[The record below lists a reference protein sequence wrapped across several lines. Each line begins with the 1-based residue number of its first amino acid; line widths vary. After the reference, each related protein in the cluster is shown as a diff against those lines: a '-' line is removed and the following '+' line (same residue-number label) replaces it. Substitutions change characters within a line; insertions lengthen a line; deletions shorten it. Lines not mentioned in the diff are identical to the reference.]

1 VKITDITAAPLLM
14 ASSNQPMT
22 FFVVRVT
29 TDDGRTGHGEACDC
43 FGVSHPTVLA
53 RIVEDVFAPALIG
66 TEVGA
71 GGPAVEPVLAATRRT
86 LGGGTVAAQARSAV
100 AIALTDLAAQAAGV
114 SVSAAAGR
122 VRDDVRVYVGSSPFL
137 ESGPAAQ
144 HLDRLAPALERG
156 VDMVKMRIGLDW
168 RAALRVLAELRGLL
182 GNGVEVAVDA
192 SEFFTLADA
201 LGIADGLADLD
212 IAWLEEPLPY
222 EQRGAIA
229 ELARRTRVPIAYGE
243 HLFTVGEAA
252 EALAGGVTVVQPDA
266 SICGGIEPARAV
278 AALAAATGAR
288 AVGHHHGG
296 VVSMAANLHV
306 AASSPGI
313 DVLEF
318 PVHLDPLLRDS
329 AGLDL
334 GLSAIVGGRL
344 PVPTGSGLGVTLD
357 PGFLDRAALPVG
369 GR

>member
-1 VKITDITAAPLLM
+1 MKVTGITAAPLLM
-14 ASSNQPMT
+14 RSANQPMT

-29 TDDGRTGHGEACDC
+29 TDEGLTGHGEACDC

-53 RIVEDVFAPALIG
+53 AIVDDVFAPALVG

-71 GGPAVEPVLAATRRT
+71 GGPAVDAVLHATRRT
-86 LGGGTVAAQARSAV
+86 LGAGTVAAQARSAV
-100 AIALTDLAAQAAGV
+100 AIALTDLAAQAAGR
-114 SVSAAAGR
+114 SVSEAAGR
-122 VRDDVRVYVGSSPFL
+122 VRDSVRVYVGSSPFL
-137 ESGPAAQ
+137 ESGPATA
-144 HLDRLAPALERG
+144 HLDRLAPALDRG
-156 VDMVKMRIGLDW
+156 VDMVKMRIGPDW
-168 RAALRVLAELRGLL
+168 RGALRVLTELRGLL
-182 GNGVEVAVDA
+182 GDGVEVAVDA

-222 EQRGAIA
+222 EQRAAIA
-229 ELARRTRVPIAYGE
+229 ELARRTRVPLAYGE
-243 HLFTVGEAA
+243 HLFTLGDAA

-266 SICGGIEPARAV
+266 AITGGIEPARAV
-278 AALAAATGAR
+278 AALAAAQGVR

-306 AASSPGI
+306 AASSAGL

-318 PVHLDPLLRDS
+318 PVHLDPLLSDD

-334 GLSAIVGGRL
+334 GLSAIVDGRL
-344 PVPTGSGLGVTLD
+344 PVPTGPGLGVGLAAD
-357 PGFLDRAALPVG
+357 FLERNALRA
-369 GR
+369 